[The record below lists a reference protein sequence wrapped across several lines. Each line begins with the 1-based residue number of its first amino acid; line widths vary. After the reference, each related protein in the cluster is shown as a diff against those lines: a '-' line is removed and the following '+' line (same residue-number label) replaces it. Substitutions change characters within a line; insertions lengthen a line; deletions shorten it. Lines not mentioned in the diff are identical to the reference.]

1 MKKQEI
7 FKEICKLL
15 NIQIDDSFFSSGS
28 KVTKD
33 GFFAVYKKLTMDNFD
48 FPYHYETKQGFFK
61 RICLFVGLTPKEEW
75 LSAGSTIT
83 TEGFNA
89 VLEKLK
95 EKIEFE
101 SFDEYILPLTI
112 DNDTQKIINSYDIK
126 NHPQIHFLKLNDL
139 SKEQLKEIVKQR
151 ISQYP
156 AEKYVFFGENSINK
170 QEVIIEIDNETEIGN
185 EFLNFEKRV
194 INKTFESLNIIN
206 F

>member
-33 GFFAVYKKLTMDNFD
+33 GFFAVYKKLTMDKFN
-48 FPYHYETKQGFFK
+48 FPYHYETKQGFFR
-61 RICLFVGLTPKEEW
+61 RICLFLGLTPKDEW
-75 LSAGSTIT
+75 LSSGSTIK
-83 TEGFNA
+83 TEGINA

-95 EKIEFE
+95 QKIKFE
-101 SFDEYILPLTI
+101 SFDEYTLPLTI

-126 NHPQIHFLKLNDL
+126 NNPHIHFLKLKDL

-151 ISQYP
+151 IEQYP
-156 AEKYVFFGENSINK
+156 AEKYVFLGENAMNK
-170 QEVIIEIDNETEIGN
+170 QEVIIEIANETKIGN
-185 EFLNFEKRV
+185 EFIEIHK
-194 INKTFESLNIIN
+194 IAIDMTFESLNLN
-206 F
+206 